1 MSPWKTLDHTAD
13 LEIEA
18 AGETAAQALEEL
30 CAGLLA
36 QVTEPEAVEPR
47 EAVDL
52 EAEGFDAA
60 ETLVS
65 ALGELLY
72 WLNVRG
78 WVFRRCE
85 ALEVTPAR
93 IRLRAWG
100 EPRDPARH
108 PFELEVKAPTYHE
121 LFSGPAPGG
130 DGWRIRVLFDV

>member
-1 MSPWKTLDHTAD
+1 MAPWRALDHTAD
-13 LEIEA
+13 LELEA
-18 AGETAAQALEEL
+18 SAPTPEGALEEL
-30 CAGLLA
+30 CCGLLA
-36 QVTEPEAVEPR
+36 HVTDPDAVEPR
-47 EAVDL
+47 EGVLL
-52 EAEGFDAA
+52 EAEGLDPA

-85 ALEVTPAR
+85 ALEVTPTR

-108 PFELEVKAPTYHE
+108 PFDLEVKAATYHD
-121 LFSGPAPGG
+121 LAFGPEAEGG
-130 DGWRIRVLFDV
+130 PWRARVLFDV